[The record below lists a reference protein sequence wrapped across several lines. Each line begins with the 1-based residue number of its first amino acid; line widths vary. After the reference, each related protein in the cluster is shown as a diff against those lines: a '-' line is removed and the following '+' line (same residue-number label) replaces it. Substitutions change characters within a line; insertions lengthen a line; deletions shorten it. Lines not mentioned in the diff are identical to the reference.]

1 MKLYT
6 LTIIALLLVGCAV
19 AAEPRINVAQVNWT
33 QTLPS
38 GEGLIFSGTA
48 PASTT
53 GKLYVDGGGLMF
65 DGQTIGS
72 GGAGVTGT
80 VKVIAQNGV
89 VTAYDPVGGT
99 IDTGTSGAGGDDTRV
114 LQAGLSYLNDT
125 YFSIETYGT
134 FYTDDD
140 LLLPDKLH
148 WSGHNSLI
156 IDDLTNTTD
165 HDSML
170 RDNNASALKEYT
182 STWVIRDLILDGL
195 GKATVDYGLNASRIR
210 HAQLEN
216 INVLHM
222 QKDGFLIRDDS
233 WMTALINCKT
243 YDNAV
248 NAVHFVAGANDK
260 PNGCVIFGGRFMA
273 DDTVG
278 VYIENGG
285 DIRMIGADVEST
297 GTAVYV
303 LDNSSLISGCYFEA
317 CTNGLYLGSG
327 AKTVYSANIRDN
339 AFYSVTN
346 PITFVSCS
354 SNSVKMSG
362 NRNDGASIDEWIGTG
377 SGTGNWQTITIPTTY
392 PGTIR
397 YITIWYTQSGIVNSP
412 DFYIASGKLYV
423 YANNGRAYQ
432 YCASFGA

>member
-6 LTIIALLLVGCAV
+6 LTIIALLLIGFAG

-33 QTLPS
+33 QSLPS
-38 GEGLIFSGTA
+38 GEALIFSGTA

-65 DGQTIGS
+65 DGQTVGG

-99 IDTGTSGAGGDDTRV
+99 IDNGTNGAGGDDTRV
-114 LQAGLSYLNDT
+114 LRAALNYLNDT

-134 FYTDDD
+134 FYTSDD
-140 LLLPDKLH
+140 LRLPEKLH

-156 IDDLTNTTD
+156 IDDLTNATD
-165 HDSML
+165 HDSMI
-170 RDNNASALKEYT
+170 RDNNASALKEYN
-182 STWVIRDLILDGL
+182 STWVIRDLVLDGS
-195 GKATVDYGLNASRIR
+195 GKASVDYGINASRIR

-243 YDNAV
+243 YDNKA
-248 NAVHFVAGANDK
+248 NAVHFAAGANDK

-273 DDTVG
+273 DDGNG
-278 VYIENGG
+278 VFIEAGT

-297 GTAVYV
+297 GTAVYA

-317 CTNGLYLGSG
+317 CTNGIYVGSG
-327 AKTVYSANIRDN
+327 SKMVYNINIKDN

-346 PITFVSCS
+346 SITFVSCS
-354 SNSVKMSG
+354 PNSAKMEG
-362 NRNDGASIDEWIGTG
+362 NHKDGASIDEWIGTG
-377 SGTGNWQTITIPTTY
+377 SGTGNWQTIAIPTTY

-423 YANNGRAYQ
+423 YANSGRAYK